1 MISISRRLRPRSS
14 FKGSG
19 PLSTS
24 ISILR
29 RQARRSQISRVS
41 METSSAT
48 TRERHPYRGY
58 WPVRSNREILESPVF
73 RGQNVRSPEQYH
85 VRPPERVYDE
95 LTVNDSD
102 VDTLPIDTAIN
113 EGWARVSE
121 PLKYTNALVSR
132 TMDGV
137 QRYIANA
144 DDRPAD
150 DIERADPALAG
161 VAAQAF
167 VEGRADQ
174 AYIYTT

>member
-1 MISISRRLRPRSS
+1 
-14 FKGSG
+14 
-19 PLSTS
+19 
-24 ISILR
+24 
-29 RQARRSQISRVS
+29 

-73 RGQNVRSPEQYH
+73 RGQSVRSPEPYH

-167 VEGRADQ
+167 VEGKADQ
-174 AYIYTT
+174 AYIYTTNILAGEGAESVFTSEGYGDSVTYVNGFRFIKDLLK